1 MTAQPL
7 DGSTREQVLVDLSLW
22 LSRVLQYSPS
32 HPACAQLGERMHASV
47 TRALAVTSPLAYG
60 VLRDEIL
67 IDGAPGRHPV
77 LRSRVAPQL
86 HARGVLFLRFLSGVT
101 VEELTHLVELL
112 TLPVQT
118 IFDRGGL
125 QKLAAERHLARVQ
138 IEEIAHEVSAEERDA
153 QVRRAKFR
161 ALFKDLLRTTLARRR
176 ADGLLADRIAE
187 LLEHPEIV
195 ITLLEEDAVGIA
207 EAAASLALITQQ
219 QEARTGEPL
228 TAKLGPIFLALAT
241 ASRVRLLLGFPSLA
255 GDFRRALARV
265 LDAMTEPELA
275 RLVFPSVRAHAAD
288 LEAVFYALSA
298 IVPHDG
304 TRLSALRRVGLALLD
319 LAPDDASTAEVL
331 AALARPAP
339 EHDSFARE
347 RDCLRAHATSAA
359 SRRAL
364 SEAATHA
371 TGRSVPPESATPF
384 DGTRSVAEVIEIA
397 TRTRTFDRFCA
408 RLVGVAPVLG
418 RDGALGA
425 LRGLSHAALAHPTEE
440 GRHAAARGQHAIAV
454 LFAPEAL
461 ADLDRTLLE
470 ADESATGRIAATVAL
485 FAEHAPEALLDRLDV
500 TESRR
505 LRRILLDALA
515 ASPTNLLPLVRP
527 RLHSSKWYVVRNAV
541 LLIDKAH
548 GCGVDLLPIAMHA
561 QEQVRREI
569 LRAVRTMR
577 DVAAMDIV
585 AMYLTDPCA
594 EIAANAPSLLR
605 GELLGPTAIARLSAI
620 AHDEGHGEEL
630 RRRVVHALGRTPR
643 EEAATALF
651 QLLQP
656 KGFVDLGS
664 GAIRDLA
671 ASALRHSPA
680 PNAQRLFEEGLHSS
694 AWRVR
699 KACERAVE
707 QK

>member
-1 MTAQPL
+1 VNAQPP
-7 DGSTREQVLVDLSLW
+7 DGSPREQVLVDLSLW

-32 HPACAQLGERMHASV
+32 HPACAQLAERMHASV

-86 HARGVLFLRFLSGVT
+86 HARGVLFLRFLTGVT

-118 IFDRGGL
+118 VFDRGGL

-176 ADGLLADRIAE
+176 ADALLAHRIAE

-255 GDFRRALARV
+255 GEFRRALARV

-304 TRLSALRRVGLALLD
+304 TRLSALRRVGLALFD
-319 LAPDDASTAEVL
+319 LAPDDPTTADVL

-347 RDCLRAHATSAA
+347 RDCLRAPAASAA
-359 SRRAL
+359 TRR
-364 SEAATHA
+364 EAAHVA
-371 TGRSVPPESATPF
+371 GRSVPPESPPAF

-408 RLVGVAPVLG
+408 RVVGVAPVLG

-440 GRHAAARGQHAIAV
+440 GKHVAAQGQRAIAV

-461 ADLDRTLLE
+461 AELDRTLLE
-470 ADESATGRIAATVAL
+470 SDESASGRIAATVAL

-500 TESRR
+500 TESRKF
-505 LRRILLDALA
+505 RRILLDALA
-515 ASPTNLLPLVRP
+515 ASPTKLLPLVRP

-620 AHDEGHGEEL
+620 AHDESHGEEL

-680 PNAQRLFEEGLHSS
+680 PNAQRLFDEGLHAS

>member
-1 MTAQPL
+1 VNAQPL

-22 LSRVLQYSPS
+22 LARVLQYSPS
-32 HPACAQLGERMHASV
+32 HPACAQLGARMHATV
-47 TRALAVTSPLAYG
+47 TRALAVSSPLAYG

-86 HARGVLFLRFLSGVT
+86 HARGVLFLRFVSGVT
-101 VEELTHLVELL
+101 LEELTHLVELL

-125 QKLAAERHLARVQ
+125 QKLAAERNLVRVQ
-138 IEEIAHEVSAEERDA
+138 IEEIAHEISAEERDA

-161 ALFKDLLRTTLARRR
+161 ALFKELLRTTLARRR
-176 ADGLLADRIAE
+176 ADAIVADRIAE
-187 LLEHPEIV
+187 LLEHPDIV
-195 ITLLEEDAVGIA
+195 LTLLEEDALGIA

-288 LEAVFYALSA
+288 LEAVLYALTA

-304 TRLSALRRVGLALLD
+304 TRLSALRRVGLGLFD
-319 LAPDDASTAEVL
+319 LAHDDASTAEVL

-339 EHDSFARE
+339 EHDSFGRE
-347 RDCLRAHATSAA
+347 RDCLREHAAAAA
-359 SRRAL
+359 SRREVAHL
-364 SEAATHA
+364 
-371 TGRSVPPESATPF
+371 TGRSVPPEGAPQF
-384 DGTRSVAEVIEIA
+384 DGARSVAEVIEIA

-408 RLVGVAPVLG
+408 RLVRVAPVIG

-425 LRGLSHAALAHPTEE
+425 LRGLSQAAVAHPTDE
-440 GRHAAARGQHAIAV
+440 GRKVATQGQHAIAV

-461 ADLDRTLLE
+461 ADLDRTLAE
-470 ADESATGRIAATVAL
+470 ADESASGRIVATVAL

-500 TESRR
+500 TENRKF
-505 LRRILLDALA
+505 RRILLDALA
-515 ASPTNLLPLVRP
+515 ASSTSLLPLVRP

-541 LLIDKAH
+541 LLLDRAH

-569 LRAVRTMR
+569 LRAVRSMR

-594 EIAANAPSLLR
+594 EIAANAPPLLR
-605 GELLGPTAIARLSAI
+605 GELLGPTAIARLTTI
-620 AHDEGHGEEL
+620 AHEESNAEEL
-630 RRRVVHALGRTPR
+630 RRRVVHALGRSAR

-680 PNAQRLFEEGLHSS
+680 PNAQRLFDEGLHSS